1 MQVLLDGKDIRELP
15 LGWLR
20 QQMGLV
26 AQEPV
31 LFGST
36 IADNIR
42 QGREGAS
49 QADVEAAAE
58 AASVHGFITT
68 LPLGYDTRV
77 RGLCPWL
84 PILGPPFSQQW
95 LLDTTPVNAP
105 GRRYLRAPDGGDA
118 TPPCAEDSGG
128 ADAWTARCAASRFW
142 VAEVSTPRQLAAT
155 RALLL

>member
-1 MQVLLDGKDIRELP
+1 MLPSLCDLDNLIQVSAHHFGATFPVQVLLDGKDIRELP

-31 LFGST
+31 LFGNT

-58 AASVHGFITT
+58 AASAHGFITA

-77 RGLCPWL
+77 RGFCSWL
-84 PILGPPFSQQW
+84 PTLGPPQW
-95 LLDTTPVNAP
+95 LLVSLNAP
-105 GRRYLRAPDGGDA
+105 VGD
-118 TPPCAEDSGG
+118 
-128 ADAWTARCAASRFW
+128 
-142 VAEVSTPRQLAAT
+142 V
-155 RALLL
+155 